1 MLTGKVF
8 NRYGE
13 LIYIS
18 RSFLLDELSWVTTY
32 PENRSLLDKAV
43 TKDMIDRYSPR
54 VTLAWKDAYGAK
66 DSDAA
71 KEELNEIYWEWLN
84 EIKELCPELKF

>member
-1 MLTGKVF
+1 LEKGEVIMLTGKVF

-18 RSFLLDELSWVTTY
+18 RGFLLDELSWVTTH

-43 TKDMIDRYSPR
+43 TKDMIDKYSPR
-54 VTLAWKDAYGAK
+54 VTLAWKDAYGVK

-71 KEELNEIYWEWLN
+71 KEELNEIYWE
-84 EIKELCPELKF
+84 